1 MRPKTPQELDY
12 LRISGHILHTVY
24 ETVRPKIAA
33 GTTTKQIADVV
44 RSEIKSHEGEA
55 VLLGY
60 RGFPDVVCISV
71 NEQVV
76 HGIPGDYILQSGD
89 VVSLDLCV
97 GYRGMIT
104 DSAFTAVVGDLET
117 VNSRTRT
124 LLRATEQAL
133 YTGID
138 VVRSGVH
145 TGDIGHVIQ
154 RRLLQDNLGVIEDLV
169 GHGVGHAVHEDP
181 DIPNYGSPGQGPILK
196 SGMTVAIEPMATLG
210 GKAVVLEPDR
220 WTVRTRDRSL
230 SAHFE
235 HTVLV
240 TDEGFEILT

>member
-1 MRPKTPQELDY
+1 MTPKTPQEIEY
-12 LRISGHILHTVY
+12 LRTSGHILHTVY
-24 ETVRPKIAA
+24 EVVSPKITV
-33 GTTTKQIADVV
+33 GMTTKQIADIV
-44 RSEIKSHEGEA
+44 RAEIANHKGEA

-76 HGIPGDYILQSGD
+76 HGIPGDYALKTGD

-97 GYRGMIT
+97 GYQGMIT
-104 DSAFTAVVGDLET
+104 DSALTVVAGGIET

-133 YTGID
+133 YAGID

-154 RRLLQDNLGVIEDLV
+154 RRLLQDNLGVVEDLV

-210 GKAVVLEPDR
+210 SKAVVLEPDR
-220 WTVRTRDRSL
+220 WAVRTRDRSL